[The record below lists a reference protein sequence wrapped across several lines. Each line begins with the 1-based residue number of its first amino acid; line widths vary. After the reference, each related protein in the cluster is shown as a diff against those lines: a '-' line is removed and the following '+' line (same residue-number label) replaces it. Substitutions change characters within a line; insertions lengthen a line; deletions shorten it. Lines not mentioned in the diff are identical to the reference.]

1 MMIDDDIDDGDND
14 DDNEVDGDDSG
25 DDNDSDDDV
34 AKVQHASHRLSAT
47 SAATPMLRA
56 AAAFVGETTRRA
68 KTELQLAK
76 PPHDDDGKDDD
87 DKDDDGKGGH
97 DDGDHISNADGG
109 DGTVAMDLRPRAAQ
123 KQNCNSP
130 MVMIMMMHTPRKAAL
145 GQN

>member
-1 MMIDDDIDDGDND
+1 
-14 DDNEVDGDDSG
+14 
-25 DDNDSDDDV
+25 
-34 AKVQHASHRLSAT
+34 
-47 SAATPMLRA
+47 MLRA

-87 DKDDDGKGGH
+87 DKGGH

-109 DGTVAMDLRPRAAQ
+109 DGTVAMDLGPCAAQ

-130 MVMIMMMHTPRKAAL
+130 MVMIVMMAKILRL
-145 GQN
+145 

>member
-1 MMIDDDIDDGDND
+1 
-14 DDNEVDGDDSG
+14 
-25 DDNDSDDDV
+25 
-34 AKVQHASHRLSAT
+34 
-47 SAATPMLRA
+47 MLRA

-87 DKDDDGKGGH
+87 DKDDDDKDDDDKGGH

-130 MVMIMMMHTPRKAAL
+130 MVMIMMMHTAREAAL
-145 GQN
+145 VQN